1 MTITYKDQGGMEFII
16 DVMSRGDNSIIVR
29 IELISTRSPVLLRA
43 KTRIPYSHTGV
54 MIPFNFNELEE
65 GIRNTL
71 DLMYQ
76 ESPIQDFKQED
87 MVEAIDIL
95 LMHEA
100 HVLGLDVDEN
110 YVVSGTV
117 TA

>member
-1 MTITYKDQGGMEFII
+1 MTITYKNKRGMEFII
-16 DVMSRGDNSIIVR
+16 DVMLRGDNSIIVQ
-29 IELISTRSPVLLRA
+29 IELISTRSPALLRR

-65 GIRNTL
+65 GIGNTL